1 MKAWGK
7 AHTGQLLWFC
17 INKSTDLQRT
27 TKSEQPRWLNNFVSS
42 VACLSFAAA
51 NSRHYPKAFPSLS
64 VMVQSTMHIA
74 KGFTK
79 SIEEPTKRN
88 MIFQKQ
94 PALRRSERK
103 MATMGFAIKALRSH
117 GMGPNLIHAFLAF
130 LNVGRLSLSVGN
142 LSTAFPISYRPTW
155 SPNVELFFWVQREAA
170 GSPNKPLLQHKS
182 GMMLHKDNPKGSHI
196 WTLLTNI
203 LITLNLYA
211 FIP

>member
-1 MKAWGK
+1 M
-7 AHTGQLLWFC
+7 
-17 INKSTDLQRT
+17 LQRT
-27 TKSEQPRWLNNFVSS
+27 TKSAKPRWLNNFVSS

-103 MATMGFAIKALRSH
+103 MATMGFANAVVTAVVEVAILAAKGVVSKLVKCTRFGASRARFTAADAQRCQERYAAMRCPAMRSDAQGCH
-117 GMGPNLIHAFLAF
+117 ERWNTWHADYLSRIH
-130 LNVGRLSLSVGN
+130 
-142 LSTAFPISYRPTW
+142 ST
-155 SPNVELFFWVQREAA
+155 
-170 GSPNKPLLQHKS
+170 
-182 GMMLHKDNPKGSHI
+182 
-196 WTLLTNI
+196 
-203 LITLNLYA
+203 
-211 FIP
+211 